1 MSWAET
7 KCINSTV
14 GTEDF
19 KPLDEI
25 FKGSWHL
32 VSSDN
37 VYFAEKAEY
46 TKNNNTYT
54 LTNALKMLASG
65 TARFT
70 LWASTATSSKH
81 TFEVYKNGT
90 LVGNQ
95 TRTVTSTTEAAY
107 SVDATFSEGDVITFK
122 ITRDSGNTTPFSLGS
137 ITMLAQP
144 IYAPSLIEK
153 I

>member
-7 KCINSTV
+7 RCINSTV
-14 GTEDF
+14 GTKDF

-25 FKGSWHL
+25 FKGNWHL

-70 LWASTATSSKH
+70 LWASTASSSEY

-90 LVGNQ
+90 LAGSQ
-95 TRTVTSTTEAAY
+95 TRTVTSTTETAY
-107 SVDATFSEGDVITFK
+107 SVDVTFNEGDVITFR
-122 ITRDSGNTTPFSLGS
+122 ITHNSGNATLYSLGS

>member
-1 MSWAET
+1 MSWAVT
-7 KCINSTV
+7 KYALNSTV
-14 GTEDF
+14 GTADF
-19 KPLDEI
+19 QPLDII
-25 FKGSWHL
+25 FKGNWHL

-46 TKNNNTYT
+46 TQNNNTYT

-70 LWASTATSSKH
+70 LWASTATSSTH

-90 LVGNQ
+90 LAGSQ
-95 TRTVTSTTEAAY
+95 TRTVTSTAETAY
-107 SVDATFSEGDVITFK
+107 SVDVTFSEGDVITFR
-122 ITRDSGNTTPFSLGS
+122 ITRNSGNATFSLGS